1 MIPGPNS
8 IAAGFLCL
16 SLALGPRGALADP
29 PGPAPAAPAAPS
41 APAAPAPAA
50 PTAAPTPEVQGA
62 YGDWSLYEFEE
73 GGYPVCYLASR
84 IMKSSESVPG
94 RAPSF
99 VLITTRPGEGK
110 WHVVSVVGGYAYQ
123 DGTGVTVA
131 VGRHQFHLFT
141 DNDTAWAED
150 GVDPL
155 IVQAIHG
162 GSSLTV
168 SGKMKDGPAIADN
181 FSLKGAAEALN
192 ALDKA
197 CPPPGRPASKAAHKK
212 RKKA

>member
-1 MIPGPNS
+1 MG
-8 IAAGFLCL
+8 
-16 SLALGPRGALADP
+16 LALAPHAALADP
-29 PGPAPAAPAAPS
+29 PGPAPAAATA
-41 APAAPAPAA
+41 AA
-50 PTAAPTPEVQGA
+50 PTSVAPTPPSAPTPEVQGA

-84 IMKSSESVPG
+84 VLKSSEFVSG

-99 VLITTRPGEGK
+99 VLITNRPGEGK
-110 WHVVSVVGGYAYQ
+110 WHVVSVVGGYTYQ
-123 DGTGVTVA
+123 DGSSVTVA

-150 GVDPL
+150 AIDPL
-155 IVQAIHG
+155 IVQAIHS

-168 SGKMKDGPAIADN
+168 NGKVKDGPILTDN

-197 CPPPGRPASKAAHKK
+197 CPPPGKPAKAVHKK

>member
-1 MIPGPNS
+1 M
-8 IAAGFLCL
+8 
-16 SLALGPRGALADP
+16 
-29 PGPAPAAPAAPS
+29 PS
-41 APAAPAPAA
+41 P
-50 PTAAPTPEVQGA
+50 APTPEVQGA

-99 VLITTRPGEGK
+99 VLITNRPGEGK
-110 WHVVSVVGGYAYQ
+110 WHVVSVVGGYTYQ
-123 DGTGVTVA
+123 EGSGVTVA

-141 DNDTAWAED
+141 DTDTAWAED
-150 GVDPL
+150 AVDPL
-155 IVQAIHG
+155 IVQAIHA

-168 SGKMKDGPAIADN
+168 SGRMKDGPTLADN

-197 CPPPGRPASKAAHKK
+197 CPPPGKPAKAVHKKK